1 MRLVDEHPRL
11 DTRVVVHELARL
23 VEIGVEDA
31 DAADLALVGNRTD
44 DREQPVGPQREIA
57 PPVLPDDL
65 VGAVAPVVGASLQDH
80 QAVRLGPGEHLAHEL
95 VGDLGHAVPPSA
107 VLLCTPAS
115 HTDQA
120 HRSSTWDGPRAGPRA
135 VESATVAPPRG
146 GPLATA
152 AATARRGSAAWSGR
166 PPPAARRAARP
177 GRPAAATG
185 RCTPR
190 SSA

>member
-80 QAVRLGPGEHLAHEL
+80 QAVRDRKSTRLNSSHPSISY
-95 VGDLGHAVPPSA
+95 AVFCLKKKKKTKHSYRHVVKSQLEDP
-107 VLLCTPAS
+107 
-115 HTDQA
+115 
-120 HRSSTWDGPRAGPRA
+120 
-135 VESATVAPPRG
+135 
-146 GPLATA
+146 
-152 AATARRGSAAWSGR
+152 
-166 PPPAARRAARP
+166 
-177 GRPAAATG
+177 
-185 RCTPR
+185 
-190 SSA
+190 